1 MSFTTLLIDTCT
13 TQRFTEGVADAY
25 GVLVKT
31 WSDNLTDQA
40 CRLET
45 SPISAGKEI
54 KVGAEVVVADNRM
67 YIADVDI
74 TEQDRVVINSIT
86 YEVILV
92 ESFSGGLEVQ
102 HKRCWLKV
110 VR

>member
-13 TQRFTEGVADAY
+13 TQRFTEGAADAY

-31 WSDNLTDQA
+31 WANNLEDQA

-45 SPISAGKEI
+45 SPISAGREI
-54 KVGAEVVVADNRM
+54 KVGAEVVVADNRI
-67 YIADVDI
+67 YVLDVDI
-74 TEQDRVVINSIT
+74 TEQDRVIIYGIT
-86 YEVILV
+86 YEVLLV
-92 ESFSGGLEVQ
+92 ESFSDGIEKQ
-102 HKRCWLKV
+102 HKRCWLKT